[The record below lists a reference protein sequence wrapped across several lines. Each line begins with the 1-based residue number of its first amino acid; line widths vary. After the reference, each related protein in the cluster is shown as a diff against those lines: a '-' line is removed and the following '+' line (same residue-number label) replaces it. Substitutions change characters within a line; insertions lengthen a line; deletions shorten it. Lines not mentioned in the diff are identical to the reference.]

1 MSDSSSAPKRSA
13 LKIILFVLLLFAP
26 IIVLMVIFTPFA
38 EEKITE
44 RIVNDYRLPSNY
56 TQEDIVN
63 TVKKMRRDPEFQFYF
78 FAIPLDR
85 VAEAT
90 YEVFETMDRSR
101 GQEALKTEMN
111 QLQEKIKAMAVVF
124 YHMDYGDSF
133 IEDPSAFPDLKKIL
147 DDLVYE
153 EFKLAVMGVCYKS
166 TYDDTFRF
174 EWTQTE
180 RLAAQKLHKVLKQIS
195 Q

>member
-1 MSDSSSAPKRSA
+1 MSDSSPTPKRSA

-26 IIVLMVIFTPFA
+26 IIILMVIFTPFA
-38 EEKITE
+38 EEKIAE
-44 RIVNDYRLPSNY
+44 RVVNDYRLPGNY

-78 FAIPLDR
+78 YAVPLDR

-90 YEVFETMDRSR
+90 YEVYEIMNRSR
-101 GQEALKTEMN
+101 SQEGLRAEMT

-124 YHMDYGDSF
+124 YHMDYGDNF
-133 IEDPSAFPDLKKIL
+133 ITNPEGFPDLNKIMN
-147 DDLVYE
+147 DLVYE

-166 TYDDTFRF
+166 TYDESFRF

-180 RLAAQKLHKVLKQIS
+180 RLAAQKLHKVLKQIN